1 MDKRIQ
7 PQQNLLALLRLPR
20 LWLWL
25 WPTLGDRPPGGIRH
39 W

>member
-1 MDKRIQ
+1 MDERIQ
-7 PQQNLLALLRLPR
+7 PQQNLLALLRLPLR
-20 LWLWL
+20 L

>member
-1 MDKRIQ
+1 MDQRIQ
-7 PQQNLLALLRLPR
+7 PQQNLLAR
-20 LWLWL
+20 LWLRL

>member
-7 PQQNLLALLRLPR
+7 PQQNLLALLRLRLRLPR
-20 LWLWL
+20 L

>member
-1 MDKRIQ
+1 MDQRIQ
-7 PQQNLLALLRLPR
+7 PQQNLLALLRLR
-20 LWLWL
+20 L

>member
-20 LWLWL
+20 LW
-25 WPTLGDRPPGGIRH
+25 PTLGDRPPGGIRH

>member
-7 PQQNLLALLRLPR
+7 PQQNLLALLRLPLR
-20 LWLWL
+20 
-25 WPTLGDRPPGGIRH
+25 PTLGDRPLGGIRH

>member
-7 PQQNLLALLRLPR
+7 PQQNLLALLRLRLPR
-20 LWLWL
+20 L

>member
-1 MDKRIQ
+1 MDQRIQ
-7 PQQNLLALLRLPR
+7 PQQNLLALLRLLR
-20 LWLWL
+20 L

>member
-7 PQQNLLALLRLPR
+7 PQQNLLALLRLR
-20 LWLWL
+20 LPLRL